1 LANFGSATFCDNI
14 AHSSYNSLQA
24 TLERRS
30 GGGAFD
36 FLAAYTYARA
46 MDDAP
51 TPLGSNGDDG
61 YPNTNIQPIQYQ
73 YSSSPFD
80 VRHRLTLNAT
90 GRLPSL
96 YRAKMQSAS
105 AEGSQ
110 FFNIGLRSLLEEWS
124 ASLTFVSQTGNPFS
138 VTPDYSLF
146 HAASGASAVYAELLT
161 NPFRGGGAPPASN
174 PGIACPA
181 EVRNRTHWY
190 NPCAF
195 GNPAS
200 GSLIAAGSA
209 VGGDAGLPYLG
220 GKRDDVY
227 GPGYQ
232 RINISLFKD
241 FPLSGQRILEFRT
254 DGFNLLNT
262 PSYANPNNNSTGGGL
277 QSGIATNS
285 SAGGQL
291 TSPRFFQNFTPDAR
305 FLQFSLK
312 YIF

>member
-1 LANFGSATFCDNI
+1 
-14 AHSSYNSLQA
+14 
-24 TLERRS
+24 
-30 GGGAFD
+30 
-36 FLAAYTYARA
+36 

-80 VRHRLTLNAT
+80 VRQRMTLNAT

-96 YRAKMQSAS
+96 HQAKPGSTG
-105 AEGSQ
+105 AEGSR
-110 FFNIGLRSLLEEWS
+110 FLNIGMRSLLEEWS
-124 ASLTFVSQTGNPFS
+124 ASLTFVAQTGNPFS
-138 VTPDYSLF
+138 VTPDYSAF
-146 HAASGASAVYAELLT
+146 HAASGASVVYAELLA

-174 PGIACPA
+174 PGIVCPA
-181 EVRNRTHWY
+181 ELRNRTHWY

-195 GNPAS
+195 GNPVS
-200 GSLIAAGSA
+200 GSLIAPGSA
-209 VGGDAGLPYLG
+209 VGGNAALPYLG
-220 GKRDDVY
+220 GKRNDVY

-232 RINISLFKD
+232 RVNLSLFKD
-241 FPLSGQRILEFRT
+241 FHLSGLRAFEFRA

-312 YIF
+312 CTF